1 MKNFTYAIVAIC
13 LAMGIVSTSYAA
25 NSSARFVD
33 ESNQRIQQYR
43 TMVSADTM
51 LNYSNILLQRSTVAN
66 KLKSSNNPIDTAR
79 YTKALDIHKQA
90 EQAMQNGN
98 IQQAKIL
105 ALESIRTVARAVP
118 HYYSQTAKADN

>member
-1 MKNFTYAIVAIC
+1 MKNITYIVVAIS
-13 LAMGIVSTSYAA
+13 LVMGIVSTSYAA

-51 LNYSNILLQRSTVAN
+51 LKYSNILLQKSTVAQ
-66 KLKSSNNPIDTAR
+66 KLKLSGNPNDSAR
-79 YTKALDIHKQA
+79 YEKALDIHKQA
-90 EQAMQNGN
+90 EQAMQQGDT
-98 IQQAKIL
+98 QQAKML

-118 HYYSQTAKADN
+118 HYYSQTAKVDE